1 MQGNERKPIA
11 EVFEP
16 LIDSIEAA
24 ELLGVH
30 PESVR
35 RRARDGEIP
44 GLKFGKLWRFRL
56 SVLEAHVQKMMLK
69 NRDIPID
76 NMAPSDTAV
85 CAVRN
90 RRR

>member
-1 MQGNERKPIA
+1 MQTSKRKYTA

-16 LIDSIEAA
+16 LIDSLEAA

-44 GLKFGKLWRFRL
+44 GLKFGKLWRFRV
-56 SVLEAHVQKMMLK
+56 SVLEL
-69 NRDIPID
+69 RL
-76 NMAPSDTAV
+76 ST
-85 CAVRN
+85 
-90 RRR
+90 